1 MLPPGLPLH
10 LAFRR
15 SLATENPGDW
25 DATQRALVN
34 YADARARRATW
45 LRLTFWGLLLLML
58 FGGIALVFGAGP
70 AWLDV
75 RLFALFAFTALAQV
89 ELQRLRKRR
98 RPWLL
103 PQLIPK
109 GLPESAWA
117 FMKPL
122 REGEQVAYWVDKRG
136 QTRRVPVGMMEPPDA
151 LLLLSDDADLRAI
164 GLPWPRDMDEPDVVV
179 TVEASAPAAPP
190 VQLAAAD
197 EPLELAGADA
207 DSSAG
212 AAALAE
218 PPADDAAQNM
228 GRRGFID
235 RASSVYAQPYEAFR
249 SAVAEQFDPDV
260 AGADQADFHAIL
272 AIHAAWEKY
281 PRTSSAAD
289 LIRMARRGF
298 ERDRASDPG
307 VQHVQLPDDRS
318 LRRLIREERR
328 EFVAIRKA
336 LGMPPKQRD
345 TQQRPA
351 KLRNAAP
358 GLHDDARRSI

>member
-1 MLPPGLPLH
+1 MPPPEFPLQ

-15 SLATENPGDW
+15 SLGTDDAGDW
-25 DATQRALVN
+25 DATQRALIA

-45 LRLTFWGLLLLML
+45 LRLIFWGLLLLIL
-58 FGGIALVFGAGP
+58 FGGIALVFGSGP

-75 RLFALFAFTALAQV
+75 CLFALFTFTALAQV

-98 RPWLL
+98 RAWLL
-103 PQLIPK
+103 PPLMPK

-117 FMKPL
+117 FMKPF
-122 REGEQVAYWVDKRG
+122 REGEQVAYWVDRRG

-164 GLPWPRDMDEPDVVV
+164 GLPWPRDMDEPDVVLA
-179 TVEASAPAAPP
+179 VEASAPAAPP
-190 VQLAAAD
+190 VPLAAAD

-207 DSSAG
+207 DNSAR

-218 PPADDAAQNM
+218 PPEDDAAENM
-228 GRRGFID
+228 GKRGFID

-249 SAVAEQFDPDV
+249 PAVAEQFDPDL
-260 AGADQADFHAIL
+260 AGDSQADFYAIL
-272 AIHAAWEKY
+272 AIYAAWEKY
-281 PRTSSAAD
+281 PRTSSASD
-289 LIRMARRGF
+289 LIRKARRHF
-298 ERDRASDPG
+298 ERKKASDSG

-336 LGMPPKQRD
+336 LGMPPKQRAAH
-345 TQQRPA
+345 QRPA

-358 GLHDDARRSI
+358 GLQDDVRRSI